1 MKCGV
6 DMSNMKTTTK
16 TIGVGKQKDGGPQE
30 LFRIIGKKSDNT

>member
-6 DMSNMKTTTK
+6 DMSNMKTTTI
-16 TIGVGKQKDGGPQE
+16 TIGVGKRDGGLQE